1 MKGLT
6 SNFACAKVFFHTY
19 ELPVYISS
27 DNLVSASAI
36 TANSTLLH
44 ILALLQDYIKRDM
57 GLNTFASR
65 ALAHK
70 YVRKNKLI
78 SREEINKAVEE
89 YKSKGGTITK
99 LPALSDA
106 FSQKLV
112 SGSEFYKVY
121 SWTFDSVR
129 KHGVVK
135 QDHLTNEDI
144 SAS

>member
-6 SNFACAKVFFHTY
+6 SNFACANVFFHIY

-36 TANSTLLH
+36 TANSLQLH
-44 ILALLQDYIKRDM
+44 ILALLQGYIKRVM

-70 YVRKNKLI
+70 RVRKDKLV
-78 SREEINKAVEE
+78 SREEVNRAVEE

-99 LPALSDA
+99 LPAMSDSFSKKLSSTSDY
-106 FSQKLV
+106 
-112 SGSEFYKVY
+112 YKVY
-121 SWTFDSVR
+121 SWTFESVMR
-129 KHGVVK
+129 HGIAK
-135 QDHLTNEDI
+135 QDQLINEEI
-144 SAS
+144 F

>member
-19 ELPVYISS
+19 ELPVCISS

-36 TANSTLLH
+36 TASSTLLH

-70 YVRKNKLI
+70 RVRKGKLV

-89 YKSKGGTITK
+89 YKSRGGTITK

>member
-6 SNFACAKVFFHTY
+6 RNNPCANVFFHIH
-19 ELPVYISS
+19 ELPVYNSS

-36 TANSTLLH
+36 TANSLQVH
-44 ILALLQDYIKRDM
+44 ILALLQDYIKRVM

-89 YKSKGGTITK
+89 YKSRGGTITK
-99 LPALSDA
+99 LPAMSDSFSKKLSSTSDY
-106 FSQKLV
+106 
-112 SGSEFYKVY
+112 YKVY
-121 SWTFDSVR
+121 SWTFESVMR
-129 KHGVVK
+129 HGIAK
-135 QDHLTNEDI
+135 QDQLINEEI
-144 SAS
+144 F

>member
-6 SNFACAKVFFHTY
+6 SNFACANVFFHTY
-19 ELPVYISS
+19 EVPVYISS

-36 TANSTLLH
+36 TANSLQVH

-70 YVRKNKLI
+70 RVRKDKLV
-78 SREEINKAVEE
+78 SREEVNKAVEE

-99 LPALSDA
+99 LPAMSDSFSKKLSSTSDY
-106 FSQKLV
+106 
-112 SGSEFYKVY
+112 YKVY
-121 SWTFDSVR
+121 SWTFESVMR
-129 KHGVVK
+129 HGIAK
-135 QDHLTNEDI
+135 QDQLINEEI
-144 SAS
+144 F

>member
-1 MKGLT
+1 
-6 SNFACAKVFFHTY
+6 
-19 ELPVYISS
+19 
-27 DNLVSASAI
+27 
-36 TANSTLLH
+36 
-44 ILALLQDYIKRDM
+44 M
-57 GLNTFASR
+57 GQNTFASR

-70 YVRKNKLI
+70 RVRKNKLI
-78 SREEINKAVEE
+78 SREQVNKAVEA
-89 YKSKGGTITK
+89 YKSKGGTIT
-99 LPALSDA
+99 
-106 FSQKLV
+106 KLV

>member
-1 MKGLT
+1 
-6 SNFACAKVFFHTY
+6 
-19 ELPVYISS
+19 
-27 DNLVSASAI
+27 
-36 TANSTLLH
+36 
-44 ILALLQDYIKRDM
+44 M
-57 GLNTFASR
+57 GNNTFASR

-70 YVRKNKLI
+70 RVRKNKII
-78 SREEINKAVEE
+78 SREQVNKAVEE

-112 SGSEFYKVY
+112 AGSEYYKVY

>member
-6 SNFACAKVFFHTY
+6 RNNPCANVFFHIH
-19 ELPVYISS
+19 ELPVYNSS
-27 DNLVSASAI
+27 ENLVSASAI
-36 TANSTLLH
+36 TANSLQVH

-89 YKSKGGTITK
+89 YKSRGGTITK
-99 LPALSDA
+99 LPAMSDSFSKKLSSTSDY
-106 FSQKLV
+106 
-112 SGSEFYKVY
+112 YKVY
-121 SWTFDSVR
+121 SWTFESVMR
-129 KHGVVK
+129 HGIAK
-135 QDHLTNEDI
+135 QDQLINEEI
-144 SAS
+144 F